1 MFKYKKIVLYTCTI
15 LLVLLSLIELIKY
28 FIIDNTLY
36 GVFYLLINLIILF
49 FLIPCAYNYK
59 KYYSAARISKLII
72 IVVLG
77 IFNCYILEHIIIN
90 TMSYVDSSTNYIKSI
105 FIYKNIFK
113 GIVYFILLLF
123 TVFEFKLEKV
133 LSKSIS
139 SKRLD

>member
-15 LLVLLSLIELIKY
+15 LIVLLSLIELIKY

-123 TVFEFKLEKV
+123 TLFEFKLEKV

-139 SKRLD
+139 SNRLD